1 MPMQLF
7 DRLFKLKKHQ
17 HDNSIKSTDSNST
30 KSSSTLGRHVS
41 FRRFSSLRHWRS
53 SPKSTS
59 HSNLLLDQ
67 VHQQQQQQELLMQC
81 IETALYVNPNSKR
94 WSYGDA
100 PARNSISFYEQEPS
114 PLPPQPRLRKISLP
128 PQLTNTGYLASIPE
142 VDSQITLDHL
152 R

>member
-1 MPMQLF
+1 MQLF
-7 DRLFKLKKHQ
+7 DRLFKLKKYHN
-17 HDNSIKSTDSNST
+17 DNSIKSTDSNST

-53 SPKSTS
+53 SPKSAS
-59 HSNLLLDQ
+59 HSNLPFDQ
-67 VHQQQQQQELLMQC
+67 VQQQQQQELLTQC
-81 IETALYVNPNSKR
+81 IETALYVNPCSKR

-100 PARNSISFYEQEPS
+100 PARYSIPFYEQEPS
-114 PLPPQPRLRKISLP
+114 PPPPPQPRLRKISLP

-142 VDSQITLDHL
+142 VDSQITLEHL